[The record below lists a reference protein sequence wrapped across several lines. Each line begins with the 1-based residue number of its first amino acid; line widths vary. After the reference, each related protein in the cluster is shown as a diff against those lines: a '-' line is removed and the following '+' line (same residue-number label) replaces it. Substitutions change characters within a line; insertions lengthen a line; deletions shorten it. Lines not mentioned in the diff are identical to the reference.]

1 MNMSKNDVIF
11 EPVKSSQLKE
21 IGHRDDVLYVRFK
34 NNKMYTYSPVSV
46 EKFEE
51 FKAAES
57 IGTYFHINFKMNSE
71 LVCLHWHSDTA
82 ETNINPLKIENMSP
96 VAPNETVIKALVD
109 FGTAIKAL
117 KEGKRVQRTGWNG
130 KGLFVFMQVPAT
142 INREIVPKMQ
152 SLPQSVKDEFE
163 RRFNDPNEQI
173 DAIYYDNQLALVNP
187 SNLITGWSPST
198 PDALAVD
205 WVILD

>member
-1 MNMSKNDVIF
+1 MNF
-11 EPVKSSQLKE
+11 GQA
-21 IGHRDDVLYVRFK
+21 
-34 NNKMYTYSPVSV
+34 V
-46 EKFEE
+46 E
-51 FKAAES
+51 
-57 IGTYFHINFKMNSE
+57 
-71 LVCLHWHSDTA
+71 
-82 ETNINPLKIENMSP
+82 
-96 VAPNETVIKALVD
+96 
-109 FGTAIKAL
+109 AL

-130 KGLFVFMQVPAT
+130 KGLFIFMQVPST

-198 PDALAVD
+198 SDALADD